1 MAIRSRKGL
10 SIIDI
15 FSLLPAGAV
24 LLVFFA
30 GAFVMAAAQSLGYA
44 PQYEIYEFL
53 TLRHYTSLLGSADF
67 WISAAL
73 TFYYAIVPTLFGAAA
88 SIALALIL
96 AKRFKGK
103 AIAEFLYKIPMVV
116 PYLVGVSLV
125 ILLFANGGL
134 IARCFYALGII
145 NSPSEFP
152 RMLQTSSG
160 LGIMFVYLWKQIPFM
175 TLVLYSNLMVIGR
188 QDEESALLLGANR
201 FQIFWNITLPKL
213 VPSLMTAMA
222 IVFAF
227 NFGSFEV
234 PFILGAGH
242 PNTLPVEAWRLF
254 DSPDYTNRP
263 AAMAVVLLTVVFSLS
278 GLLASFSFYRFLER
292 KRGRS

>member
-1 MAIRSRKGL
+1 MAIPSHKGL
-10 SIIDI
+10 SLSDI
-15 FSLLPAGAV
+15 LSLLPAAAV

-30 GAFVMAAAQSLGYA
+30 GAFVMAAAQSFGYA
-44 PQYEIYEFL
+44 PQYGINEFL
-53 TLRHYTSLLGSADF
+53 TMRHYAALMGSDDF

-73 TFYYAIVPTLFGAAA
+73 TFYYAIVPTLLGAAV
-88 SIALALIL
+88 SIVLALIL

-103 AIAEFLYKIPMVV
+103 IIAEFLYKIPMVV
-116 PYLVGVSLV
+116 PYLVGVGLV

-134 IARCFYALGII
+134 FARLFYAAGMI

-152 RMLQTSSG
+152 RLLQTGSG
-160 LGIMFVYLWKQIPFM
+160 IGVMLVYLWKQIPFM

-234 PFILGAGH
+234 PFILGGGH

-263 AAMAVVLLTVVFSLS
+263 AAMAVVILTVVFSLT
-278 GLLASFSFYRFLER
+278 GLLASFSFYRILEK
-292 KRGRS
+292 KRGRA